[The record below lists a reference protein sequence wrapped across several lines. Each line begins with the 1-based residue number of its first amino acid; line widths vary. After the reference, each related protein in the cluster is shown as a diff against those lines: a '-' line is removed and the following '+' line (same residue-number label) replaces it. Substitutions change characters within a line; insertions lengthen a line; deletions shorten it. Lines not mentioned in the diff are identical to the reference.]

1 MGAAAAA
8 RPRETRGTAPRPTVR
23 ISSRQGG
30 AAHSCSALTVSS
42 RPSSFIPFLR
52 LLGVLGERTLAFLF
66 AFLIATTALGAT
78 APGTVITNRALID
91 FVGPAGATTVQ
102 SNEVSLLAAPTP
114 TRAAM
119 SLLRTDP
126 GRGSDLVAS
135 TTECRNTAGQTPLPP
150 PLASNGTVL
159 PLGQALPLS
168 ITNTVHGGEALFLD
182 VLDLDRNRDSTKID
196 HIDLTLTAA
205 GGDTETVVLEETAV
219 DSGRFVGYV
228 QTRANAATPGD
239 CVLQVQRDSQLAAT
253 YADPAN
259 AADMATATALV
270 DPFSRVFDSRTGASV
285 DGAHVRLVNAATGTT
300 ASVLGDDGASRFP
313 AEIITGQPV
322 TDSGGTV
329 YSFPAGVFRFP
340 LVAPGDYRLE
350 IEPPQRYGYPSQV
363 AEADLQTLPSAPYR
377 LAPASFG
384 GTLPVSATAA
394 TAIDIP
400 LDPVGSVLQLDK
412 TTQAKYATVGDF
424 VPYVVAA
431 RNASD
436 APLRDVVV
444 TDVLPPNMRY
454 QKSSAR
460 LESGAPLA
468 PEISADGRTLT
479 FRFGTLA
486 AGSRVAVHYVAV
498 VATGGAN
505 QKVVNRATAA
515 AGNGV
520 QSNEATATVQ
530 LREELFQSK
539 AVLLGRVVEGACDA
553 PLEGAAGVPGVRV
566 YLEDGRYAVTDNE
579 GKYHFEGLAPGSH
592 VAQLDTI
599 TLPVD
604 LEPLRCGAPVRRAGN
619 AISQFVDAR
628 GGGLVTAD
636 FVLARRAAP
645 TGDARLGLTT
655 TAAPEGFTHAATVT
669 AKGVPLSSAELL
681 VLLPVGLEYVNG
693 NARVGDAR
701 STDPEVVAGALRFTL
716 GALAADTATTLSFST
731 RQTGAPSGISDLPV
745 RVLLRFSTPTE
756 ASQQTAPVVNVVHR
770 DAAQRENE
778 RYTFSPRFNA
788 LATEIDAADRDELE
802 RIAANWRDVADVS
815 IQVVGHSD
823 QTPIAA
829 KNRARFTDNYALS
842 RARAQV
848 VADDLRK
855 ALPNATF
862 IVDGRGAEE
871 PIDSGTDAASLAR
884 NRRVEIEIT
893 GLKTVAAESFAV
905 AAGTAEAPPVA
916 TAGSLDKGSRKGIP
930 PPARDSTVRDDGPPA
945 PIDLSTLEPKVAWLQ
960 PAEGFAPA
968 VPSIRVAIEHLPE
981 QRVTLTV
988 NGRPISA
995 LNFDGVE
1002 TNAAKTVALS
1012 RWRGVDLVDGDNKLV
1027 AVVHAADGSVMQQ
1040 FERVM
1045 RYGSGGV
1052 RAELVAEQSLLTADG
1067 RTEPVLA
1074 LRVFDASGQAAR
1086 PGTLGAYKVDPPY
1099 RTAFEVATLRD
1110 NPLLSA
1116 NREPT
1121 FAVGDDGLVR
1131 IALEPTVQT
1140 GAVVLRLRFNE
1151 RQEQEIRAWLTPEQR
1166 DWILVGIAEG
1176 TAAYTKLNAALEP
1189 PDVDDGYSSDGR
1201 IAFFAK
1207 GRVKGS
1213 TLLTIAYDSARD
1225 RAEAETRLFGTI
1237 EPDRYYSLY
1246 GDAVEQRFEAA
1257 STRKLY
1263 LKIER
1268 RALTAMFGDFQ
1279 TGFTL
1284 TELGRYSRSLTGLK
1298 ADFAGKH
1305 VQVSAFAADNRET
1318 YGRDEFLGDGT
1329 SGPYKLSR
1337 TDLVANS
1344 DKLRIEVR
1352 DRIRSEVIVETQ
1364 QLARFVDY
1372 SIDYLTGVLTFKQP
1386 IAGRDPA
1393 FNPVYIVAE
1402 YETLTR
1408 NDGGTTAGARATTRL
1423 AGDKLELGA
1432 TLVEEGSATG
1442 DTRLAGTDLRYRPT
1456 GALEVRAEV
1465 AQTDSANPLRGEAGA
1480 YVAEIKRVTERLDL
1494 QAYVRE
1500 QQPGFGVGQQLL
1512 TETGTHKVGMDAHAK
1527 LAGRWTARGEAFR
1540 QENLTTGADR
1550 ELVSAEA
1557 RHESDDA
1564 TESFGVRRVVDD
1576 LPATAGPQSGEKLS
1590 ELVSVGG
1597 SRDLAN
1603 DRITLRALT
1612 EQAVNHRDES
1622 LDFPERTT
1630 LGVDYHFNAATTLF
1644 GEVEDANGANIDA
1657 RMTRIGV
1664 RSAPWSGT
1672 QLASSVSHEFSEN
1685 GPRVFANMGLTQS
1698 WRIGS
1703 NWAMDAGLDQ
1713 SQTLTG
1719 TNTIATRPNPTVPL
1733 VTGNITED
1741 YTATFVGGQYRAD
1754 LWTFTSR
1761 LERRDAQ
1768 SADRW
1773 AFLAGFFREPVAG
1786 RALSLTAHWLDN
1798 DATAGASRTADTRF
1812 SYAYRPIDSRLVM
1825 LDRLDLESNDS
1836 MSSLS
1841 TIASARLVNNLNL
1854 HWQVGQK
1861 LEIGTQVG
1869 ARFTRSTIDGERYA
1883 GWTSLLGIDLRR
1895 DLTKMLD
1902 IGLHATELH
1911 SFAAGTREQS
1921 IGVDVGI
1928 NAAKNL
1934 WLSVGYN
1941 FQGFRDEEFDASRY
1955 TAAGPYIR
1963 FRFKTDQDSLR
1974 DLDLSRLR
1982 PGSR

>member
-1 MGAAAAA
+1 
-8 RPRETRGTAPRPTVR
+8 
-23 ISSRQGG
+23 
-30 AAHSCSALTVSS
+30 
-42 RPSSFIPFLR
+42 
-52 LLGVLGERTLAFLF
+52 
-66 AFLIATTALGAT
+66 
-78 APGTVITNRALID
+78 
-91 FVGPAGATTVQ
+91 VQ
-102 SNEVSLLAAPTP
+102 SNEVSLVAAPTP
-114 TRAAM
+114 SRAAL

-126 GRGSDLVAS
+126 ARGSALVAS
-135 TTECRNTAGQTPLPP
+135 PTECRNTAGQTPLPP
-150 PLASNGTVL
+150 PLATNGTVL

-168 ITNTVHGGEALFLD
+168 ITSTVHGGEAVFLD
-182 VLDLDRNRDSTKID
+182 VLDPDRNRDSTKID

-205 GGDTETVVLEETAV
+205 SGDTETVVLEETAV

-228 QTRANAATPGD
+228 QTRATAATPGD
-239 CVLQVQRDSQLAAT
+239 CVLQVQRDSQLAASYT
-253 YADPAN
+253 DPQN
-259 AADMATATALV
+259 AADTTTATALV
-270 DPFSRVFDSRTGASV
+270 DPFSRVFDSRTGAAV
-285 DGAHVRLVNAATGTT
+285 DGARVRLVDAATGAT
-300 ASVLGDDGASRFP
+300 ASVLGDDGTSRFP
-313 AEIITGQPV
+313 AELVTGQPV

-340 LVAPGDYRLE
+340 VVAPGSYRLE

-384 GTLPVSATAA
+384 GALPVTATAA
-394 TAIDIP
+394 TAVDIP

-412 TTQAKYATVGDF
+412 TSQAKYATVGDF

-444 TDVLPPNMRY
+444 TDQLPPNMRY
-454 QKSSAR
+454 QKGSAR
-460 LESGAPLA
+460 LESGAPLP

-479 FRFGTLA
+479 FRLGTLA
-486 AGSRVAVHYVAV
+486 AGLRLAVHYVAV
-498 VATGGAN
+498 IATGSAEP
-505 QKVVNRATAA
+505 KVVNRATAA

-539 AVLLGRVVEGACDA
+539 AVLLGRVVESACDA

-566 YLEDGRYAVTDNE
+566 YLEDGRYAVTDTE

-599 TLPVD
+599 TLPVE

-628 GGGLVTAD
+628 GGGLATAD
-636 FVLARRAAP
+636 FVLARRSAP
-645 TGDARLGLTT
+645 TGDTRLGLTT
-655 TAAPEGFTHAATVT
+655 SATAEGFTHAAAVT

-693 NARVGDAR
+693 SARLGDAPAA
-701 STDPEVVAGALRFTL
+701 DPELVAGALRFTL
-716 GALAADTATTLSFST
+716 GALAADTGTALSFAT
-731 RQTGAPSGISDLPV
+731 RQSGAPAGVSDLPV
-745 RVLLRFSTPTE
+745 RAVLRFSTPTE
-756 ASQQTAPVVNVVHR
+756 PSQQTAPVVNVVHR

-788 LATEIDAADRDELE
+788 LATEIDVADRSELE
-802 RIAANWRDVADVS
+802 RIAASWRDVADVS

-829 KNRARFTDNYALS
+829 KNRARFADNYALS

-848 VADDLRK
+848 VADDLRR

-862 IVDGRGAEE
+862 IVEGRGAEE
-871 PIDSGTDAASLAR
+871 PIALGTDAASLAR

-893 GLKTVAAESFAV
+893 GLKTVAAETFAV
-905 AAGTAEAPPVA
+905 ATGAAETPPVA
-916 TAGSLDKGSRKGIP
+916 TAGSLDTGTRKAVP
-930 PPARDSTVRDDGPPA
+930 PPTRDSTVHDDERPT

-968 VPSIRVAIEHLPE
+968 VPSIRIAIAHLPE

-988 NGRPISA
+988 NGRPVSE

-1027 AVVHAADGSVMQQ
+1027 AIVHSADGSVAVE
-1040 FERVM
+1040 FERVV

-1052 RAELVAEQSLLTADG
+1052 RAELVAEESLLTADG
-1067 RTEPVLA
+1067 RAEPVLA
-1074 LRVFDASGQAAR
+1074 LRVFDASGQPAR

-1140 GAVVLRLRFNE
+1140 GDVVLRLRFNE
-1151 RQEQEIRAWLTPEQR
+1151 RQEQEIRARLTPEQR

-1176 TAAYTKLNAALEP
+1176 TAAYTKLNASLEP
-1189 PDVDDGYSSDGR
+1189 ADVADGYSSDGR

-1225 RAEAETRLFGTI
+1225 RAEAEQRLFGAI
-1237 EPDRYYSLY
+1237 EPNRYYTLY

-1298 ADFAGKH
+1298 TDFAGKH

-1344 DKLRIEVR
+1344 DRLRIEVR
-1352 DRIRSEVIVETQ
+1352 DRIRSEVVVETQ
-1364 QLARFVDY
+1364 QLARFIDY
-1372 SIDYLTGVLTFKQP
+1372 SIDYLTGVVTFKQP
-1386 IAGRDPA
+1386 VPGRDPA
-1393 FNPVYIVAE
+1393 FNPVYVVAE

-1442 DTRLAGTDLRYRPT
+1442 DTRLTGTDLRYRPN
-1456 GALEVRAEV
+1456 GALELRAEV
-1465 AQTDSANPLRGEAGA
+1465 AQTDSANPARGEAGA
-1480 YVAEIKRVTERLDL
+1480 YLAEVKRVTERLDL
-1494 QAYVRE
+1494 KAYARE
-1500 QQPGFGVGQQLL
+1500 QEPGFGVGQQLL
-1512 TETGTHKVGMDAHAK
+1512 TEAGTHKVGVDAHAK

-1564 TESFGVRRVVDD
+1564 TESFGVRRVVDS
-1576 LPATAGPQSGEKLS
+1576 LPSAGSSTAGPQSGEKLS
-1590 ELVSVGG
+1590 ELVSIGG
-1597 SRDLAN
+1597 SRDVAN

-1612 EQAVNHRDES
+1612 EQALGHRNES

-1664 RSAPWSGT
+1664 RSAPWAGT
-1672 QLASSVSHEFSEN
+1672 QLASSVSHEFSEY
-1685 GPRVFANMGLTQS
+1685 GPRVFANVGLTQS
-1698 WRIGS
+1698 WRIGP

-1719 TNTIATRPNPTVPL
+1719 TNTTAARPNPAVPL
-1733 VTGNITED
+1733 VTGNLGED
-1741 YTATFVGGQYRAD
+1741 YTATFVGGQYRAE

-1773 AFLAGFFREPVAG
+1773 ALLAGFFREPVAG

-1812 SYAYRPIDSRLVM
+1812 SYAYRPVDSRLVM
-1825 LDRLDLESNDS
+1825 LERLDLESNDS
-1836 MSSLS
+1836 ATSIS
-1841 TIASARLVNNLNL
+1841 TIATARLVNNLNL
-1854 HWQVGQK
+1854 HWQIGQK

-1869 ARFTRSTIDGERYA
+1869 ARFARSTIDGERYS
-1883 GWTSLLGIDLRR
+1883 GWTSLLGVDLRR
-1895 DLTKMLD
+1895 DLTKTLD

-1941 FQGFRDEEFDASRY
+1941 FRGFRDEEFDASRY
-1955 TAAGPYIR
+1955 TATGPYIR

-1982 PGSR
+1982 PRGR

>member
-1 MGAAAAA
+1 M
-8 RPRETRGTAPRPTVR
+8 
-23 ISSRQGG
+23 
-30 AAHSCSALTVSS
+30 
-42 RPSSFIPFLR
+42 
-52 LLGVLGERTLAFLF
+52 
-66 AFLIATTALGAT
+66 ATTALAAT
-78 APGTVITNRALID
+78 APGTPITNRASID
-91 FVGPAGATTVQ
+91 FVGPAGAATVE
-102 SNEVSLLAAPTP
+102 SNEVSLLAAPAP
-114 TRAAM
+114 SRAAL

-126 GRGSDLVAS
+126 SRGSALVAS

-150 PLASNGTVL
+150 PLTSNGTVL

-168 ITNTVHGGEALFLD
+168 ITSTVHGGEAVFLD

-219 DSGRFVGYV
+219 DSGRFVGYL
-228 QTRANAATPGD
+228 QTRATATTPGD
-239 CVLQVQRDSQLAAT
+239 CVLQVQRDSQLAASYT
-253 YADPAN
+253 DPQN
-259 AADMATATALV
+259 AVDTTTATALV
-270 DPFSRVFDSRTGASV
+270 DPFSRVFDSRTGLAV
-285 DGAHVRLVNAATGTT
+285 NGARVRLVDAATGT
-300 ASVLGDDGASRFP
+300 AANVLGDDGTSRFP
-313 AEIITGQPV
+313 AELVTGEPA

-340 LVAPGDYRLE
+340 VVAPGDYRLE

-363 AEADLQTLPSAPYR
+363 AQADLQALPSAPYR

-384 GTLPVSATAA
+384 GTLPVTATAA
-394 TAIDIP
+394 TAVDVP

-412 TTQAKYATVGDF
+412 TTQAKYAAVGDF

-431 RNASD
+431 RNAGD

-444 TDVLPPNMRY
+444 TDRLPPNMRY
-454 QKSSAR
+454 QKGSAR
-460 LESGAPLA
+460 LESGAPLT

-479 FRFGTLA
+479 FRFGTLG
-486 AGSRVAVHYVAV
+486 AGLRLAVHYVTII
-498 VATGGAN
+498 ATGSADP
-505 QKVVNRATAA
+505 KVVNRATAA
-515 AGNGV
+515 AGNSV

-539 AVLLGRVVEGACDA
+539 AVLLGRVVEGTCDA
-553 PLEGAAGVPGVRV
+553 PLEGAAGVPGVRL

-604 LEPLRCGAPVRRAGN
+604 LEPLSCGAPVRRAGN
-619 AISQFVDAR
+619 AISQFVEAR
-628 GGGLVTAD
+628 GGGLATAD
-636 FVLARRAAP
+636 FVLTRRAAP
-645 TGDARLGLTT
+645 IGDARLGLTT
-655 TAAPEGFTHAATVT
+655 SAAPEGFTHAATVT
-669 AKGVPLSSAELL
+669 AKGVPLSSVELL

-693 NARVGDAR
+693 SARVGDTPAA
-701 STDPEVVAGALRFTL
+701 DPELVAGALRFML
-716 GALAADTATTLSFST
+716 GSLAADAGTALSFAT
-731 RQTGAPSGISDLPV
+731 RQAGAPSGVSDLPLRAV
-745 RVLLRFSTPTE
+745 LRFATPTE
-756 ASQQTAPVVNVVHR
+756 ASQQTAPAINVVHR
-770 DAAQRENE
+770 DAAQRQIEH
-778 RYTFSPRFNA
+778 YTFSPRFNA
-788 LATEIDAADRDELE
+788 LATEIDATDRDELE

-823 QTPIAA
+823 ATPIAA

-842 RARAQV
+842 RARAQI
-848 VADDLRK
+848 VADDLRRT
-855 ALPNATF
+855 LPNAAF
-862 IVDGRGAEE
+862 IVEGHGAEE
-871 PIDSGTDAASLAR
+871 PIAPGTDAASLAR

-905 AAGTAEAPPVA
+905 AAGAAETPPIA
-916 TAGSLDKGSRKGIP
+916 TAGSLETGSRKAVAP
-930 PPARDSTVRDDGPPA
+930 PTRDSTVRDDGPPA
-945 PIDLSTLEPKVAWLQ
+945 PIDLSTLDPKVAWLQ

-968 VPSIRVAIEHLPE
+968 VPSIRVAIAHLPE

-1002 TNAAKTVALS
+1002 TNAGKTVALS
-1012 RWRGVDLVDGDNKLV
+1012 RWRGVDLVDGENKLV
-1027 AVVHAADGSVMQQ
+1027 AIVHAADGSVVEQ
-1040 FERVM
+1040 FERVL

-1052 RAELVAEQSLLTADG
+1052 RAQLVTEESRLTADG

-1074 LRVFDASGQAAR
+1074 LRVFDASGEPAR

-1131 IALEPTVQT
+1131 IALEPTAQT
-1140 GAVVLRLRFNE
+1140 GTVTLRLRFNE

-1166 DWILVGIAEG
+1166 DWILVGVAEG
-1176 TAAYTKLNAALEP
+1176 TAAYTKLNASLEP
-1189 PDVDDGYSSDGR
+1189 ADVEDGYSSDGR

-1225 RAEAETRLFGTI
+1225 RAEAERRLFGTI
-1237 EPDRYYSLY
+1237 EPDRYYTLY

-1263 LKIER
+1263 VKIER

-1279 TGFTL
+1279 TGLTL

-1298 ADFAGKH
+1298 TDFAGTH

-1318 YGRDEFLGDGT
+1318 YGHDEFVGDGT

-1364 QLARFVDY
+1364 QLARFIDY
-1372 SIDYLTGVLTFKQP
+1372 SIDYLTGVVTFKQP
-1386 IAGRDPA
+1386 VPGRDPA
-1393 FNPVYIVAE
+1393 FNPVYVVAE

-1423 AGDKLELGA
+1423 AGEKLELGA

-1442 DTRLAGTDLRYRPT
+1442 DTRLTGTDLRYRPN
-1456 GALEVRAEV
+1456 GALELRAE
-1465 AQTDSANPLRGEAGA
+1465 AAHTDSANPVRGEAGA
-1480 YVAEIKRVTERLDL
+1480 YLAEIKRVTERLDL
-1494 QAYVRE
+1494 KAYVRE
-1500 QQPGFGVGQQLL
+1500 QEPGFGVGQQLL
-1512 TETGTHKVGMDAHAK
+1512 TEAGTHKVGVDARAK

-1564 TESFGVRRVVDD
+1564 TESLGVRRVVDD
-1576 LPATAGPQSGEKLS
+1576 LSSTAGPLSGEKLS
-1590 ELVSVGG
+1590 ELVSIGG
-1597 SRDLAN
+1597 SRDVAN

-1612 EQAVNHRDES
+1612 EQALDHRDES

-1657 RMTRIGV
+1657 RMTRMGV
-1664 RSAPWSGT
+1664 RSAPWAGT
-1672 QLASSVSHEFSEN
+1672 QLASSVSHEFSEY
-1685 GPRVFANMGLTQS
+1685 GPRVFANLGLTQS

-1713 SQTLTG
+1713 SRTLTG
-1719 TNTIATRPNPTVPL
+1719 TNMTAARPNPAVPL
-1733 VTGNITED
+1733 VTGNLGED
-1741 YTATFVGGQYRAD
+1741 YTATFVGGQYRAE
-1754 LWTFTSR
+1754 LWTFTAR

-1798 DATAGASRTADTRF
+1798 AATTGASRIADTRF
-1812 SYAYRPIDSRLVM
+1812 SYAYRPIASRLVM

-1836 MSSLS
+1836 ASSFS
-1841 TIASARLVNNLNL
+1841 TLATARLVNNLNL
-1854 HWQVGQK
+1854 HWQLGQK
-1861 LEIGTQVG
+1861 LEIGTQLG
-1869 ARFTRSTIDGERYA
+1869 ARFARSTIDGERYS

-1895 DLTKMLD
+1895 DLTKTLD
-1902 IGLHATELH
+1902 IGMHATELH

-1921 IGVDVGI
+1921 IGLDVGI

-1941 FQGFRDEEFDASRY
+1941 FRGFRDEEFDASRY
-1955 TAAGPYIR
+1955 TATGPYIR

-1982 PGSR
+1982 PRSR